1 MTFSTTPMSLTFKA
15 RCKCLFACLLIKLG
29 KLKHDDFTKEELESS
44 LNTSLP
50 HGFNFDIPV
59 GIAKV
64 SLLEGAVNLDESH
77 QTINAQ
83 FLASIV
89 IESAGTTLYRAHFIV
104 VLGATPFYDKGTKS
118 VCLQAIT
125 FDHITLI
132 NDDYALIGDTQSL
145 LSAFLPGNLNTLL
158 GKTVQSALSLVTAG
172 TSAKVQNYLTLF
184 LAGSKQTILDY
195 HTPQIRAAVLKE
207 IAKQPTHFQLRQDVW
222 REALFSRYGERVG
235 IEDNR
240 LRFYF

>member
-1 MTFSTTPMSLTFKA
+1 MALVNSSGSS
-15 RCKCLFACLLIKLG
+15 RC
-29 KLKHDDFTKEELESS
+29 
-44 LNTSLP
+44 
-50 HGFNFDIPV
+50 
-59 GIAKV
+59 
-64 SLLEGAVNLDESH
+64 
-77 QTINAQ
+77 
-83 FLASIV
+83 
-89 IESAGTTLYRAHFIV
+89 AHFIV

>member
-1 MTFSTTPMSLTFKA
+1 M
-15 RCKCLFACLLIKLG
+15 
-29 KLKHDDFTKEELESS
+29 KHDDFTKEELESS

>member
-1 MTFSTTPMSLTFKA
+1 MSLTFKA
-15 RCKCLFACLLIKLG
+15 RCKFLFARLMIKLG

-44 LNTSLP
+44 LNDLLP
-50 HGFNFDIPV
+50 HEFHFDIPV

-64 SLLEGAVNLDESH
+64 SLLEGTVNFDESH
-77 QTINAQ
+77 QTINGQ
-83 FLASIV
+83 LLASIV
-89 IESAGTTLYRAHFIV
+89 IQSAATTLYRAHMVV
-104 VLGATPFYDKGTKS
+104 VLGATPVYDKSTKS
-118 VCLQAIT
+118 VSLQAIT
-125 FDHITLI
+125 FEHITLI

-145 LSAFLPGNLNTLL
+145 LSAFLPSNLNTLL

-172 TSAKVQNYLTLF
+172 TSTKVQNYLTLF
-184 LAGSKQTILDY
+184 MAGSKQAILDY

-207 IAKQPTHFQLRQDVW
+207 IASQPTHFKLRPEVW
-222 REALFSRYGERVG
+222 REALFSRYGERVA